1 MKYLKKMTKIE
12 DKQFATDLINHNKK
26 QIEFFEGN
34 NHNTPKAVPASNL
47 NITYQKQKKTKKKK
61 I

>member
-1 MKYLKKMTKIE
+1 MTKIE